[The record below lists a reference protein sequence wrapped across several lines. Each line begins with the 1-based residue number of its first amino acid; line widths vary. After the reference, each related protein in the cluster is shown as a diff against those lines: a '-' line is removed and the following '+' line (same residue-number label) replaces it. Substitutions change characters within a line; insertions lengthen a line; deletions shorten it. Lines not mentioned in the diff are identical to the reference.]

1 MSFILIINL
10 AIALIATGLIW
21 TIQLVHYPSM
31 KFIPEEKFTA
41 YHNFHTQRISILAM
55 PIMLIELFTSLGLFY
70 QNGSSYNHIFTI
82 NLILVILIWI
92 STFLIQVPMHNTL
105 SSAKNSRVLNNLI
118 LSNWIRTILW
128 TARSLLMV
136 SYLSVNLHFI

>member
-105 SSAKNSRVLNNLI
+105 SSAKNARVLNHLI

>member
-41 YHNFHTQRISILAM
+41 YHNFHSQRISILAI

-105 SSAKNSRVLNNLI
+105 SSAKNARVLNNLI

-136 SYLSVNLHFI
+136 LYLSVNLHLI

>member
-105 SSAKNSRVLNNLI
+105 SSAKNARVLNNLI

>member
-41 YHNFHTQRISILAM
+41 YHTFHSQRISILAI
-55 PIMLIELFTSLGLFY
+55 PIMSIELLTSFLLFY
-70 QNGSSYNHIFTI
+70 QNYHLDSYIFAT
-82 NLILVILIWI
+82 NFTLVILIWI
-92 STFLIQVPMHNTL
+92 STFLIQVPMHNIL
-105 SSAKNSRVLNNLI
+105 SLAKNDKVLNRLI

-128 TARSLLMV
+128 SVRSILMTF
-136 SYLSVNLHFI
+136 YLAHTFKLI

>member
-1 MSFILIINL
+1 MSSIFIINL
-10 AIALIATGLIW
+10 VISFIATGLIW

-41 YHNFHTQRISILAM
+41 YHNFHSQRISILAI
-55 PIMLIELFTSLGLFY
+55 PIMLIELFTSLELFY

-82 NLILVILIWI
+82 NLILVISIWI

-105 SSAKNSRVLNNLI
+105 SSAKNARVLNNLI

-128 TARSLLMV
+128 TAKSLLMV
-136 SYLSVNLHFI
+136 SCLSVNLHFI